1 MISIDDWQ
9 KLDVRIGKVIDA
21 EKVKGTNKLL
31 RLEIDFGSEKRQV
44 ITGMAEFF
52 EPKHFLNKEIPVLF
66 NLEPRNF
73 KGIESQGMIL
83 AADING
89 KPVLLHPEKE
99 VPAGSKVL

>member
-52 EPKHFLNKEIPVLF
+52 EPKHFLNKESPT
-66 NLEPRNF
+66 
-73 KGIESQGMIL
+73 
-83 AADING
+83 
-89 KPVLLHPEKE
+89 
-99 VPAGSKVL
+99 